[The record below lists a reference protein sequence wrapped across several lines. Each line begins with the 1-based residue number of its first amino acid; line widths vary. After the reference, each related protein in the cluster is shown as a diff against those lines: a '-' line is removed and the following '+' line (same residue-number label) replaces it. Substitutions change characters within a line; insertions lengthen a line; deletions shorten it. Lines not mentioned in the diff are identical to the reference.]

1 MDLPVASPAFA
12 PALTAALSV
21 LTLPRG
27 REPDEVSVTFAA
39 DIALKSLYDPDRA
52 APVWAGCWRA
62 RPALKCAAVGSV
74 RLIGRSEDEA
84 VLRDAVLL
92 MTAGGDPA
100 RPAGRVFWPT
110 KGFQR
115 ENPPSP
121 KAVAELDDLL
131 GLAWDDR
138 LTAAVGLADDAL
150 QSGRPAPIAAADLV
164 TACVQAAGYGAARLG
179 AGRHAD
185 RHAAEVGFR
194 RAAADG
200 RAVWACLHD
209 AWGQGTRAPRRTR
222 LPPRCLPC
230 VGRGNER
237 GPAHCRRHRPPR
249 RDAAHRGAKRS
260 GRNTPARSSKR
271 CLTDAVAASA
281 PGKSL
286 SRWAAT
292 RLFDRLEGFGAVRE
306 LSGRRAFRIYGLCR
320 CADPRHTVKHARA
333 KRTLEMNIS

>member
-1 MDLPVASPAFA
+1 MDLPVDSPAFA

-138 LTAAVGLADDAL
+138 LTAAVDLAHDAL
-150 QSGRPAPIAAADLV
+150 QSGRRRRSP
-164 TACVQAAGYGAARLG
+164 
-179 AGRHAD
+179 
-185 RHAAEVGFR
+185 R
-194 RAAADG
+194 RAWLLRACRRPDTEPLAWALAGMLIATLLKWDFAVPLLMAERYG
-200 RAVWACLHD
+200 PAFKTLGGRGRVCPGEPAFLRAVCL
-209 AWGQGTRAPRRTR
+209 ALVEGTSAALRTAGDIARRAETLRT
-222 LPPRCLPC
+222 
-230 VGRGNER
+230 VG
-237 GPAHCRRHRPPR
+237 P
-249 RDAAHRGAKRS
+249 KRS
-260 GRNTPARSSKR
+260 GRNAPARSSKR
-271 CLTDAVAASA
+271 CLTDAAAASA
-281 PGKSL
+281 P
-286 SRWAAT
+286 AT
-292 RLFDRLEGFGAVRE
+292 RFRA
-306 LSGRRAFRIYGLCR
+306 GRRPGCSTGWRDLASCVNCPAAARSGFMGCVDARIRGT
-320 CADPRHTVKHARA
+320 P
-333 KRTLEMNIS
+333 